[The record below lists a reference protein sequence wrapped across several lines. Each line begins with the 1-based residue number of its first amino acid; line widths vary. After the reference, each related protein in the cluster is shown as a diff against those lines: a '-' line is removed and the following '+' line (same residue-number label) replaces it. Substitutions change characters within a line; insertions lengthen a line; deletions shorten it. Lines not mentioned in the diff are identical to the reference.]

1 LVTNAAGQKL
11 SKQTLAPTLPESG
24 RGAVLAQALVV
35 LGHPSPPELNDAGPA
50 ELLAWAGAHWRIEN
64 VPLRPAI
71 ANAAP

>member
-1 LVTNAAGQKL
+1 
-11 SKQTLAPTLPESG
+11 LPESG

-35 LGHPSPPELNDAGPA
+35 LGHPPPPALNDAGPP
-50 ELLAWAGAHWRIEN
+50 ELLAWARAHWRIEN